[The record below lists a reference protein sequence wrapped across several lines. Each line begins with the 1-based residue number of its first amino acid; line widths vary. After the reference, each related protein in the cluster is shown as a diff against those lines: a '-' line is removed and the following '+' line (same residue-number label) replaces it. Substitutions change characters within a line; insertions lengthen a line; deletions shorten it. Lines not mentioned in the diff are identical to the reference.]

1 MDSDGFIYLVDRR
14 VDLIISGGSNIY
26 PAEIEGVLS
35 QHPAV
40 RDVAVFGIPH
50 SEFGQEV
57 KAAIELEPGLQ
68 VSESDLISWSKE
80 RLASY
85 KCPKSVDFHD
95 ALPREAHGK
104 LKKRYLRD
112 AYWPST

>member
-1 MDSDGFIYLVDRR
+1 
-14 VDLIISGGSNIY
+14 
-26 PAEIEGVLS
+26 
-35 QHPAV
+35 V

-50 SEFGQEV
+50 PEFGQEV
-57 KAAIELEPGLQ
+57 KAAIELEPGYQLTEQ
-68 VSESDLISWSKE
+68 DLIAWSKV

-112 AYWPST
+112 AYWPAS